1 MRFGLLAGCLAL
13 VLLMGGLARGRAAEP
28 DLIVG
33 VEELEYYPFF
43 AIRDG
48 DYVGAAREIL
58 DAFGR
63 SAGYR
68 IVYRP
73 LPIKRLV
80 AELLTGGID
89 ARFPDSPAW
98 AAEAKSGRAVVYS
111 KPVLP
116 YVDGVMVRPS
126 QLGLAVDEVRVLA
139 TISGFSPEPWQSRL
153 DAGKARMANSPRLE
167 SVLREVVV
175 GHADGAYV
183 NVSAADH
190 LLASGLAMPGSLQFN
205 PALPHIR
212 SAYVLSSVTRPE
224 MIARFNDWLDANG
237 PLLQTIR
244 DRFGTDPALGRR

>member
-1 MRFGLLAGCLAL
+1 MRCWLLAGCVVTGLLAGL
-13 VLLMGGLARGRAAEP
+13 GGPARAAGP
-28 DLIVG
+28 DLVVG

-68 IVYRP
+68 VVYRP

-89 ARFPDSPAW
+89 VRFPDSPNW
-98 AAEAKSGRAVVYS
+98 AVEAKVGRAMVYS

-126 QLGLAVDEVRVLA
+126 QLALLADDVHVLA
-139 TISGFSPEPWQSRL
+139 TVAGFSPEPWRGRV
-153 DAGKARMANSPRLE
+153 DAGRVRLADSPRLE

-175 GHADGAYV
+175 GHADGAFV
-183 NVSAADH
+183 NVVAAEH
-190 LLASGLAMPGSLQFN
+190 LLAGALSMPGALQFN
-205 PALPHIR
+205 PALPHV
-212 SAYVLSSVTRPE
+212 SATYHLSSLTRPE
-224 MIARFNDWLDANG
+224 IVTRFNEWMGANTVLIQG
-237 PLLQTIR
+237 IR
-244 DRFGTDPALGRR
+244 DRFGIDRGSGR